1 MVFVFPGLGSIA
13 NHWSQGEMNYAAFSL
28 CCGNRGREGN
38 LPRNERFCAGTNDF
52 VMRQNLPAFR
62 QRDSANAQNGFVI
75 GQNRSALVQ
84 NESAVG
90 RSSFATSRDREQQR
104 ARTGQLRRRW
114 RVTSTDRRFTISFSF
129 CLRSEQIP
137 LLGPFRQRRIAVCT
151 GDSTSCSFMPMRRG
165 RGVVCTMLKSSGL
178 NHS

>member
-1 MVFVFPGLGSIA
+1 
-13 NHWSQGEMNYAAFSL
+13 MNYAAFSL